1 MRSSILTAAIA
12 VAITT
17 TAFSAVANAQDA
29 ASQSAAS
36 PDASAQQS
44 APQAVH
50 RHRHHRV
57 ARHVVVQQA
66 AAPGS
71 SMSAELAARDN
82 EIAELKSAVASLEG
96 KVGELEQRTDAQSD
110 VNVQTAKAVETLQ
123 TDAPKIDKISKL
135 VNDTTVGGR
144 VFVDISDVSQKK
156 NGVKT
161 SATGDGL
168 DVKRGYLTVSHNF
181 NDIWSASLTT
191 DFNYVSAD
199 GETQLFIKNLYLQGK
214 FSDAFV
220 FRAGA
225 IPMPWIPF
233 AENYYG
239 YRYVENT
246 LIDKQK
252 MGNSADWGVGANGKL
267 ADGVIDYSAA
277 VINGGGYKNPSRSK
291 SMDVEGRVG
300 FSPIEN
306 TVIAIGGYSGDL
318 GKETQT
324 FNTPNTASRGDA
336 LIAYAKGNN
345 RIGAEYYTA
354 SNWTPGLAIPLTK
367 DKADG
372 YSFWASYGFTD
383 VLSVFGRY
391 DNVKPSKVIDPTLTD
406 KYFNFG
412 LQWDVRKGVKVSAVY
427 KNDDLKDKSNDQKT
441 EEFGIFGDISF

>member
-1 MRSSILTAAIA
+1 MHTSIFA
-12 VAITT
+12 VAI
-17 TAFSAVANAQDA
+17 AAALGAAGSLNA
-29 ASQSAAS
+29 SAADS
-36 PDASAQQS
+36 TMTAIHQ
-44 APQAVH
+44 
-50 RHRHHRV
+50 RHHR
-57 ARHVVVQQA
+57 AAQA
-66 AAPGS
+66 T
-71 SMSAELAARDN
+71 MQAELATRDH
-82 EIAELKSAVASLEG
+82 EIAELKSAVASL
-96 KVGELEQRTDAQSD
+96 
-110 VNVQTAKAVETLQ
+110 TAKVDALETHTDEQSVINVSTAKDVETLQ
-123 TDAPKIDKISKL
+123 TKTAKVDKLDKL

-168 DVKRGYLTVSHNF
+168 DVKRGYFTVNHQF

-199 GETQLFIKNLYLQGK
+199 SETQLFIKNLYLQGK

-225 IPMPWIPF
+225 IPMAWTPYV
-233 AENYYG
+233 ENFYG

-246 LIDKQK
+246 LTDRQK
-252 MGNSADWGVGANGKL
+252 VANTADWGLSASGKL
-267 ADGVIDYSAA
+267 DGGVVDYAAAA
-277 VINGGGYKNPSRSK
+277 VNGGGYKNPTRTK
-291 SMDVEGRVG
+291 SMDVEGRIG
-300 FSPIEN
+300 FSPIKD
-306 TVIAIGGYSGDL
+306 VAIAIGGYSGDL

-324 FNTPNTASRGDA
+324 FDTPNTATRGDA
-336 LIAYAKGNN
+336 MIAYAHGNN
-345 RIGAEYYTA
+345 RIGAEYFTA
-354 SNWTPGLAIPLTK
+354 SNWTPGLAIPLTR

-391 DNVKPSKVIDPTLTD
+391 DNVKPSKDINSTLTD

-412 LQWDVRKGVKVSAVY
+412 LQWDVRKGFKLAAVY

-441 EEFGIFGDISF
+441 EEFGVFGDLTF